1 MACGKRKGKVE
12 YSLLQK
18 KTELHIC
25 RERKHA
31 QKRTF
36 ISVTNVQSKLDSE
49 QSPAS
54 FRLGNN
60 MVRECEKAQQQ
71 QQQHKKQ

>member
-1 MACGKRKGKVE
+1 MQ
-12 YSLLQK
+12 LQNER
-18 KTELHIC
+18 ELHIC
-25 RERKHA
+25 RERKHT

-36 ISVTNVQSKLDSE
+36 ISVTNVQSELDSE

-60 MVRECEKAQQQ
+60 MGSEYKKQQQ
-71 QQQHKKQ
+71 QQQQ